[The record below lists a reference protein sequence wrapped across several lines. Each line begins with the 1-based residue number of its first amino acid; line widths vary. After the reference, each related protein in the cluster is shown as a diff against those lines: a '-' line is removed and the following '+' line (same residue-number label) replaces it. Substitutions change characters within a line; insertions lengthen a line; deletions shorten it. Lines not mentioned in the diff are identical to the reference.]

1 MAGRNVQGMAPQNYG
16 QLNQANSNKAI
27 SQARLDKKQEAL
39 FKAISNVVQASAKDI
54 YGDVTDKK
62 TRYVVDLILKRIE
75 GLFAAEGISSEQI
88 QEVVSQAVK
97 ELSTTSVSKEW
108 LEKLS
113 KDIADKTIKL
123 DGIEQKLESNAQKI
137 AELKTLFGQQTT
149 STPQAEVGKT
159 LKQDAFSKHT
169 TFSKM
174 LTTLGIDQ
182 VKNFAKL
189 TGIVKAFHTDISSAM
204 KASQQINVG
213 NMADIQKKI
222 AATQDSSM
230 QVAKQVAQ
238 LQENVTDAIDAQQQL
253 FFKNFEFSFKS
264 MFTSAMKGMW
274 TLAKFPFQMAW
285 KLVKGPLEALIVN
298 PLKKTIAFAK
308 DLVTAPFKFL
318 TDTVSAI
325 FKGLTKGTFNIL
337 AGFLSTPA
345 GMFALGY
352 GLGFIWKR
360 WVQPFWNKVVGFW
373 DEYVSPILAPFK
385 KWFDGNMTF
394 TDALSASWN
403 KLKDTVWTSWLKPK
417 WDKFAED
424 HPILAWAAELTKEHP
439 LAVGLTAWLG
449 WNLKGW
455 LAKQSFI
462 GILKGLKWLTLKS
475 TQMLFGGLGKL
486 FGISGVGLGAGMA
499 AAMVGTFYGMWQDAA
514 KEKNK
519 VQEALVNGGEVKG
532 LFGAKSI
539 TNGMVQSQLADP
551 DAIHN
556 LFDQMAQGEFDKRIQ
571 GYMTGDKK
579 LEGIVNDVL
588 ANATNK
594 VNTRAQI
601 QNSQNLAT
609 IMALLSTATP
619 MQAKTILEQLEAYD
633 GTKSSELVAMLKAKA
648 NDAFNMDTYMSNPK
662 FASALQS
669 IREAS
674 DDKLISK
681 VLSMKNYNY
690 EEAYSEIDS
699 AAKQLFGVL
708 KSGGQAISKETMLQ
722 AIDGA
727 IEVARSEKHGE
738 KTAEALEKLRADMAS
753 GNKDVIELLTMLI
766 NKQVPPAQNNVAI
779 FEQQGKQELTGV
791 R

>member
-1 MAGRNVQGMAPQNYG
+1 MAGRNIQGMAPQNYG

-27 SQARLDKKQEAL
+27 AQARTDSKQEAL

-88 QEVVSQAVK
+88 QEAVSQAVK
-97 ELSTTSVSKEW
+97 ELSTTSASKEQ
-108 LEKLS
+108 LEKLG
-113 KDIADKTIKL
+113 KDIADKTSKL

-149 STPQAEVGKT
+149 SKPQAEVSKT
-159 LKQDAFSKHT
+159 LKQDAFSKQT

-238 LQENVTDAIDAQQQL
+238 LQENVTEAIDAQQQS
-253 FFKNFEFSFKS
+253 FFKNFEFSFKG
-264 MFTSAMKGMW
+264 MFTSAMKRMW
-274 TLAKFPFQMAW
+274 TLAKFPFQIAW

-298 PLKKTIAFAK
+298 PLKKAMAFAK

-318 TDTVSAI
+318 TDTVSKI
-325 FKGLTKGTFNIL
+325 FNGLTKGTFNIL

-417 WDKFAED
+417 WDKFLKA
-424 HPILAWAAELTKEHP
+424 HPLLQWSIEHWKSILATAATSWIIGSAFTTWLKTKIVDLLLKKFLP
-439 LAVGLTAWLG
+439 TQIPITTKTPQPTKTPPKPAKPKKPSKPTYTKPGTTAR
-449 WNLKGW
+449 
-455 LAKQSFI
+455 ADRI
-462 GILKGLKWLTLKS
+462 G
-475 TQMLFGGLGKL
+475 
-486 FGISGVGLGAGMA
+486 GALLP
-499 AAMVGTFYGMWQDAA
+499 AMVLDAVASTTAATISEANKIKSFGETGIRQDTNFTMSDIPLIGSILSFT
-514 KEKNK
+514 KWGDHKFDWLSKQTN
-519 VQEALVNGGEVKG
+519 
-532 LFGAKSI
+532 KSI
-539 TNGMVQSQLADP
+539 NSRYDSIIKGMMKRSLPGYVETRFDIANHSLEKDIQRLISFGKNASQISESDRKQFEQIRL
-551 DAIHN
+551 N
-556 LFDQMAQGEFDKRIQ
+556 WVNSLKEFNPESKELKQ
-571 GYMTGDKK
+571 
-579 LEGIVNDVL
+579 LEGISFTDELRDTVAEQNKAQTEELRQIIQQLKNNDVQQP
-588 ANATNK
+588 T
-594 VNTRAQI
+594 Q
-601 QNSQNLAT
+601 
-609 IMALLSTATP
+609 
-619 MQAKTILEQLEAYD
+619 
-633 GTKSSELVAMLKAKA
+633 
-648 NDAFNMDTYMSNPK
+648 
-662 FASALQS
+662 
-669 IREAS
+669 
-674 DDKLISK
+674 
-681 VLSMKNYNY
+681 
-690 EEAYSEIDS
+690 
-699 AAKQLFGVL
+699 
-708 KSGGQAISKETMLQ
+708 
-722 AIDGA
+722 
-727 IEVARSEKHGE
+727 
-738 KTAEALEKLRADMAS
+738 
-753 GNKDVIELLTMLI
+753 
-766 NKQVPPAQNNVAI
+766 QNNYQFLTVPSQIPQTAI
-779 FEQQGKQELTGV
+779 GV
-791 R
+791 